1 MSVMT
6 DYIWN
11 EENRKIVA
19 KLVLSKDI
27 EPGQRAR
34 LGSQDICAIR
44 EGGGYTDNHIGDIP
58 ILIPKVSLLGKLMRK
73 KPVERDHLFVHKG
86 PHQVDLNINASW
98 STGKMQDITAEMTVN
113 ISSRE
118 VGPLFELAERSDG
131 NEITPDDLAKAVQRK
146 VEGTFD
152 EYVMKLSDKPT
163 TVEELRAHQYK
174 FDQIVDEEFGK
185 LGVHVTDGVLRY
197 GDDLDTKV
205 DQISKKNAAT
215 RRIKDEKSFH
225 RFAEGA
231 QDVEDEIKTMATK
244 GAKSSEL
251 AKKSAARLERDIIY
265 QGEDSTRDELAER
278 GEEKIHA
285 AEKRKIEREGELMK
299 AKADSAR
306 NLSKKKSEEDE

>member
-1 MSVMT
+1 MT

-11 EENRKIVA
+11 EENRKIIA

-44 EGGGYTDNHIGDIP
+44 EGGGYTDNHIGDSP
-58 ILIPKVSLLGKLMRK
+58 ILIPKVRLLGKLMRK

-215 RRIKDEKSFH
+215 RRAEGEQSFHKFAIGTQEVENKIKD
-225 RFAEGA
+225 
-231 QDVEDEIKTMATK
+231 MATA
-244 GAKSSEL
+244 GAMTSEL
-251 AKKSAARLERDIIY
+251 AVKAAGRLEKDLVY
-265 QGEDSTRDELAER
+265 EGEDITRDEISER
-278 GEEKIHA
+278 RIEKEHA
-285 AEKRKIEREGELMK
+285 AERRKLEREGELMK
-299 AKADSAR
+299 AKSDSAH
-306 NLSKKKSEEDE
+306 NLSKKKSREDE